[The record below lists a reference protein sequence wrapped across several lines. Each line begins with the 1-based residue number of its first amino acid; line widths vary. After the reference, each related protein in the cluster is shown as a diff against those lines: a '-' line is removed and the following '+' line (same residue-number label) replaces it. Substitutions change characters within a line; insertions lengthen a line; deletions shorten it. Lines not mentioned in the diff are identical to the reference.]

1 MTTGKAAS
9 HIATIGANLAVGG
22 SLDDL
27 PVNAPRPRLP
37 APLIVTAV
45 LAGALCGGSDL
56 LA

>member
-27 PVNAPRPRLP
+27 PVNATRPRLP